1 MKYKKLIKVI
11 HFIRDVIVAAI
22 LIILV
27 HITCFIKLIKL
38 VIGKILLFAFKLV
51 IALIFGLLLLLSAFN
66 SKYIDTWSGIKQ
78 TYAEFADYLICEVSY
93 QDLAQWYK
101 SMFAK
106 EEKKEKAVY

>member
-11 HFIRDVIVAAI
+11 HFIRDVIAAAI

-27 HITCFIKLIKL
+27 HITCLIKLIKL

-66 SKYIDTWSGIKQ
+66 SQYINTWSGIKQ
-78 TYAEFADYLICEVSY
+78 TCGQFVDLICETDY
-93 QDLAQWYK
+93 QDLVQWYK
-101 SMFAK
+101 GMFAK